1 MGYGSSS
8 GPDIEVRK
16 ETAPMIVRVH
26 TGRAMMRLAM
36 ARSAMA
42 ALIAIVL
49 AGAVLAGIARP
60 ATAQGTAPQ
69 GTAPNTAHQPS
80 PAALSVARQILEI
93 KHFEDVFRPMIRG
106 VVIKTRDMFMQT
118 NFMWSKDLNEIAAN
132 LEREYSAR
140 TKELLDRAAR
150 IYASHFSEPELKQIL
165 SFYQSPLGQKVIDE
179 EPKAL
184 DESMAMAGTWADDF
198 SQDVINKMRA
208 EMKKRGHDL

>member
-8 GPDIEVRK
+8 GPDIKVRK
-16 ETAPMIVRVH
+16 EAPMIVRVH
-26 TGRAMMRLAM
+26 IGRAIPRSPM
-36 ARSAMA
+36 ARSAT
-42 ALIAIVL
+42 ALIAVVL
-49 AGAVLAGIARP
+49 AGAVLTGIARP
-60 ATAQGTAPQ
+60 AAAQGTA
-69 GTAPNTAHQPS
+69 APSAVHQPS
-80 PAALSVARQILEI
+80 PAALLLAKQILEI
-93 KHFEDVFRPMIRG
+93 KHVENVFKPLIRG

-118 NFMWSKDLNEIAAN
+118 NFMWGKDLNEIAVN
-132 LEREYSAR
+132 LENEYNAR

-150 IYASHFSEPELKQIL
+150 IYAAHFSEPELKQLL

-184 DESMAMAGTWADDF
+184 DESMAMAGSWTDDF

>member
-1 MGYGSSS
+1 
-8 GPDIEVRK
+8 
-16 ETAPMIVRVH
+16 MIVRVH
-26 TGRAMMRLAM
+26 TGRAMTRSAM
-36 ARSAMA
+36 ARCATA

-60 ATAQGTAPQ
+60 AAAQGTAPQ
-69 GTAPNTAHQPS
+69 GTAPQGAAPNAAHQPS
-80 PAALSVARQILEI
+80 PAAILVARQILEL
-93 KHFEDVFRPMIRG
+93 KHVEDVFKPLIRG

-118 NFMWSKDLNEIAAN
+118 NFMWGKDLNEIAAN
-132 LEREYSAR
+132 LEKDYSVR
-140 TKELLDRAAR
+140 IKELLDRAAR
-150 IYASHFSEPELKQIL
+150 IYATHFSEPELKQIL
-165 SFYQSPLGQKVIDE
+165 SFYQSPLGKKVIDE

>member
-1 MGYGSSS
+1 
-8 GPDIEVRK
+8 
-16 ETAPMIVRVH
+16 MIVRVN
-26 TGRAMMRLAM
+26 TGRAVTRSAM
-36 ARSAMA
+36 ARSATA

-69 GTAPNTAHQPS
+69 GTAPSPARQPS
-80 PAALSVARQILEI
+80 PAAISLAKQILEI
-93 KHFEDVFRPMIRG
+93 KHVENVFAPLIRG
-106 VVIKTRDMFMQT
+106 VVLKTRDVFMQT

-132 LEREYSAR
+132 LEKEYSAR

-150 IYASHFSEPELKQIL
+150 IYATHFSEPELKQLL

>member
-1 MGYGSSS
+1 
-8 GPDIEVRK
+8 
-16 ETAPMIVRVH
+16 MIVRVD
-26 TGRAMMRLAM
+26 TGRAMTRSAM
-36 ARSAMA
+36 ARCARA

-60 ATAQGTAPQ
+60 AAAQGIAPQ
-69 GTAPNTAHQPS
+69 GAAPNAAHQPS
-80 PAALSVARQILEI
+80 PAAILVAKQILEI
-93 KHFEDVFRPMIRG
+93 KHVEDVFKPLIRG
-106 VVIKTRDMFMQT
+106 VVLKTRDVFMQT

-150 IYASHFSEPELKQIL
+150 IYATHFSEPELKQLL

>member
-1 MGYGSSS
+1 
-8 GPDIEVRK
+8 
-16 ETAPMIVRVH
+16 MIVRVH
-26 TGRAMMRLAM
+26 TDRAMTCSTM
-36 ARSAMA
+36 ARSATA

-60 ATAQGTAPQ
+60 ATAQGTPSAV
-69 GTAPNTAHQPS
+69 HQPS
-80 PAALSVARQILEI
+80 PAALSLAKQILEV
-93 KHFEDVFRPMIRG
+93 KHVEDVFKPLIRG
-106 VVIKTRDMFMQT
+106 VVIKTRDVFMQT
-118 NFMWSKDLNEIAAN
+118 NFMWGKDLNEIAAN
-132 LEREYSAR
+132 LEKEYSAR

-150 IYASHFSEPELKQIL
+150 IYATHFSEPELKQLL

-184 DESMAMAGTWADDF
+184 DESMAMAGNWADDF

>member
-1 MGYGSSS
+1 
-8 GPDIEVRK
+8 
-16 ETAPMIVRVH
+16 MIVRVH
-26 TGRAMMRLAM
+26 IGRAIPRSPM

-42 ALIAIVL
+42 ALIAVVL
-49 AGAVLAGIARP
+49 AGAVLTGVARP
-60 ATAQGTAPQ
+60 AAAQGTA
-69 GTAPNTAHQPS
+69 APSAVHQPS
-80 PAALSVARQILEI
+80 PAALLVARQILEI
-93 KHFEDVFRPMIRG
+93 KHVEDVFKPMIRG

-118 NFMWSKDLNEIAAN
+118 NFMWGKDLNEIAAN
-132 LEREYSAR
+132 LEKEYSVR

-150 IYASHFSEPELKQIL
+150 IYATRFSEPELKQIL

-184 DESMAMAGTWADDF
+184 DESMTMAATWADDF

>member
-1 MGYGSSS
+1 
-8 GPDIEVRK
+8 
-16 ETAPMIVRVH
+16 MIVRVH
-26 TGRAMMRLAM
+26 TGRAMTCSAM
-36 ARSAMA
+36 ARSAAA

-60 ATAQGTAPQ
+60 VGAQGTAPQ
-69 GTAPNTAHQPS
+69 GAAPKATHQPS
-80 PAALSVARQILEI
+80 PAALLLAKQILEI
-93 KHFEDVFRPMIRG
+93 KHVEDVFKPLIRG

-118 NFMWSKDLNEIAAN
+118 NFMWGKDLNEIATN
-132 LEREYSAR
+132 LEKEYSAR
-140 TKELLDRAAR
+140 AKELLDSAAR
-150 IYASHFSEPELKQIL
+150 IYATHFSEPELKQML

>member
-8 GPDIEVRK
+8 GPDIKARK
-16 ETAPMIVRVH
+16 ESAPMIVRVH
-26 TGRAMMRLAM
+26 IGRAIPRSPM

-49 AGAVLAGIARP
+49 AGAVLTGIARP
-60 ATAQGTAPQ
+60 AAAQGTA
-69 GTAPNTAHQPS
+69 APSAVHQPS
-80 PAALSVARQILEI
+80 PAALLVARQILEI
-93 KHFEDVFRPMIRG
+93 KHVEDVFKPMIRG

-118 NFMWSKDLNEIAAN
+118 NFMWGKDLNEIAAN
-132 LEREYSAR
+132 LEREYNAR

-150 IYASHFSEPELKQIL
+150 IYATHFSEPELKQLL

-184 DESMAMAGTWADDF
+184 DESMAMAGSWADDF

>member
-1 MGYGSSS
+1 
-8 GPDIEVRK
+8 
-16 ETAPMIVRVH
+16 MIVRVH
-26 TGRAMMRLAM
+26 TDRAMTCSAM
-36 ARSAMA
+36 ARSATA

-60 ATAQGTAPQ
+60 ATAQGTPSAV
-69 GTAPNTAHQPS
+69 HQPS
-80 PAALSVARQILEI
+80 PAALSLAKQILEV
-93 KHFEDVFRPMIRG
+93 KHVEDVFKPLIRG
-106 VVIKTRDMFMQT
+106 VVIKTRDVFMQT
-118 NFMWSKDLNEIAAN
+118 NFMWGKDLNEIAAN
-132 LEREYSAR
+132 LEKEYSAR

-150 IYASHFSEPELKQIL
+150 IYATHFSEPELKQLL

-184 DESMAMAGTWADDF
+184 DESMAMAGNWADDF

>member
-1 MGYGSSS
+1 
-8 GPDIEVRK
+8 
-16 ETAPMIVRVH
+16 
-26 TGRAMMRLAM
+26 M
-36 ARSAMA
+36 ARSATA

-60 ATAQGTAPQ
+60 AGAQGTAPK
-69 GTAPNTAHQPS
+69 GAAPNSAHQPS
-80 PAALSVARQILEI
+80 PAAVLLAKQILEI
-93 KHFEDVFRPMIRG
+93 KHVEDVFRPLIRG
-106 VVIKTRDMFMQT
+106 VVIKTRDVFMQT
-118 NFMWSKDLNEIAAN
+118 NFMWGKDLNEIAAN
-132 LEREYSAR
+132 LEKEYSVR

-150 IYASHFSEPELKQIL
+150 IYATHFSEPELKQML

>member
-1 MGYGSSS
+1 
-8 GPDIEVRK
+8 
-16 ETAPMIVRVH
+16 MIVRVH
-26 TGRAMMRLAM
+26 IGRAIPRSPM

-42 ALIAIVL
+42 ALIAVVL
-49 AGAVLAGIARP
+49 AGAVLTGIARP
-60 ATAQGTAPQ
+60 AAAQGTA
-69 GTAPNTAHQPS
+69 APSAVHQPS
-80 PAALSVARQILEI
+80 PAALLVARQILEI
-93 KHFEDVFRPMIRG
+93 KHVEDVFKPMIRG

-118 NFMWSKDLNEIAAN
+118 NFMWGKDLNEIAAN
-132 LEREYSAR
+132 LEREYNAR

-150 IYASHFSEPELKQIL
+150 IYATHFSEPELKQLL

-184 DESMAMAGTWADDF
+184 DESMAMAGSWADDF

>member
-1 MGYGSSS
+1 
-8 GPDIEVRK
+8 
-16 ETAPMIVRVH
+16 MIVRVH
-26 TGRAMMRLAM
+26 TGRAMTCSAM
-36 ARSAMA
+36 ARSAAA

-60 ATAQGTAPQ
+60 AGAQGTAPQ
-69 GTAPNTAHQPS
+69 GAAPNSAHQPS
-80 PAALSVARQILEI
+80 PAALSLAKQILEI
-93 KHFEDVFRPMIRG
+93 KHVEDVFKPLIRG
-106 VVIKTRDMFMQT
+106 VVLKTRDVFMQT

-132 LEREYSAR
+132 LEKEYSVR

-150 IYASHFSEPELKQIL
+150 IYATHFSEPELKQLL

>member
-1 MGYGSSS
+1 MF
-8 GPDIEVRK
+8 
-16 ETAPMIVRVH
+16 ARVY
-26 TGRAMMRLAM
+26 TGRAIPRSPM

-42 ALIAIVL
+42 AVIAIVL

-60 ATAQGTAPQ
+60 ATAQGTTPQAAAPS
-69 GTAPNTAHQPS
+69 AVHQPS
-80 PAALSVARQILEI
+80 PAALLVAKQILEI
-93 KHFEDVFRPMIRG
+93 KHVEDVFKPLIRG

-118 NFMWSKDLNEIAAN
+118 NFMWSKDLNEISAN
-132 LEREYSAR
+132 LEKEYNAR

-150 IYASHFSEPELKQIL
+150 IYATHFSEPELKQLL
-165 SFYQSPLGQKVIDE
+165 SFYQSPLGQKVIDQ

-184 DESMAMAGTWADDF
+184 DESLAMAGSWADDF